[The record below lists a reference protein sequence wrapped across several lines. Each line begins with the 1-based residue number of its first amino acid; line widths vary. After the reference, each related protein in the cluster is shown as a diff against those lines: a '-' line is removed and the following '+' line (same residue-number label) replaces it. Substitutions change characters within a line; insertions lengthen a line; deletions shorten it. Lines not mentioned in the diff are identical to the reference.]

1 MINYPMAGAWTEE
14 RKQKARERI
23 LKNKPWEKSTG
34 PRTVEGKRASCLNAL
49 KHGNR
54 SELLLSRI
62 RHILMLNEITVDMQ
76 VNAIMFC
83 EQNALTNEVIKKL
96 NKNKEVETPPPV

>member
-1 MINYPMAGAWTEE
+1 MAGAWTEE